1 MFSKSLKI
9 LLGLN
14 MAEGKLKEFSF
25 AISLLDATIQ
35 DGSKRERSDVL
46 GRLTDYFTDTPTGVQ
61 NKKPQHLGFPRGPPP
76 WY

>member
-9 LLGLN
+9 LLGLD

-25 AISLLDATIQ
+25 AISLLGATIQ

-46 GRLTDYFTDTPTGVQ
+46 GRLTDYFTDTLLEFKIRNHST
-61 NKKPQHLGFPRGPPP
+61 
-76 WY
+76 